1 MYSPKVCK
9 NKYITFPF
17 EFHNFLQ
24 FLLDIKVSQIHDFVY
39 NIGLTYNASKLVDYS
54 NVNIASD
61 ESTTIIN
68 NSSDTKAMVL
78 HSSLATGVV
87 ELTGLG

>member
-24 FLLDIKVSQIHDFVY
+24 FLLDIKGSQIHDFVY
-39 NIGLTYNASKLVDYS
+39 NIGFMALAKTNSPQMQGKKVTVPSPLTQKICL
-54 NVNIASD
+54 
-61 ESTTIIN
+61 
-68 NSSDTKAMVL
+68 
-78 HSSLATGVV
+78 
-87 ELTGLG
+87 

>member
-1 MYSPKVCK
+1 M
-9 NKYITFPF
+9 TFSNVYLSTNPG
-17 EFHNFLQ
+17 
-24 FLLDIKVSQIHDFVY
+24 FVY

-68 NSSDTKAMVL
+68 NSTFSLVANIQDNYVL
-78 HSSLATGVV
+78 RTLNITCLFVI
-87 ELTGLG
+87 LFGLYASFVPVLFSK